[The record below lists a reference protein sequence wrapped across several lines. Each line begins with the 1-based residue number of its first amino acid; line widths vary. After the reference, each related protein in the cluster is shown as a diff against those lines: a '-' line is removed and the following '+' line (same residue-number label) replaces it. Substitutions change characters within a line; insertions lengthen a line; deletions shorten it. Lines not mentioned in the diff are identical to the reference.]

1 VNAALE
7 EKRKSK
13 EIGTSLGARVTVTA
27 SGPIAAL
34 LEQRRAEL
42 PMLFIVS
49 DVDLHA
55 GSADGPDSVTVVVER
70 APGVKCERC
79 WRMVPEVSTDAE
91 WAGVCTRCV
100 DALRSTRQSLA

>member
-1 VNAALE
+1 MGTWERLLAVRADVNAALE

-34 LEQRRAEL
+34 LEQHRAEL

-49 DVDLHA
+49 DVALHA
-55 GSADGPDSVTVVVER
+55 GSARR
-70 APGVKCERC
+70 ARTP
-79 WRMVPEVSTDAE
+79 
-91 WAGVCTRCV
+91 
-100 DALRSTRQSLA
+100 